1 MHVETTPVDISRFII
16 GSISVK
22 ALLQVGAFGKERV
35 PVGTFSVHFVDQ
47 RIMDIEERRAAHTH
61 SDRSYLDNKS
71 VAWSGDGEKSVL
83 GEHEECQLKGAW
95 RGASS
100 EQQTGRWQGNVLLG
114 YSGTVSSITYRPL
127 VIHRTDR

>member
-1 MHVETTPVDISRFII
+1 M
-16 GSISVK
+16 
-22 ALLQVGAFGKERV
+22 
-35 PVGTFSVHFVDQ
+35 PVGTFSVHFVDR
-47 RIMDIEERRAAHTH
+47 RIVDIIEKRRPAH
-61 SDRSYLDNKS
+61 RSYLDNKS